1 MGARDLGLFVVIAVA
16 GLAATAS
23 APTALAEDF
32 YAGKTL
38 KIVVGSAAGGGYD
51 GAARLASRHMAEFLP
66 GNPRIVVQN
75 MPGASGV
82 KATNYLYSIAE
93 KDGTV
98 IAVFNSAMP
107 YYEALGQLGI
117 QFKSRELSWIG
128 AMTQVANVV
137 VVWHTTGIK
146 TLDEVKSREV
156 IMGALTDGGT
166 MGGYPMLLN
175 YALHTK
181 FKVVPGYNSGTE
193 VNLAME
199 RGEVQ
204 GRGSNPWSSWK
215 STHMDWITQKKIVPL
230 VQIGLKKDPDLPDV
244 PLLTDLAR
252 NEEQSELFAFVS
264 APTGMERPFAAPPAI
279 PKVRLA
285 ELRGAFDRMLKSEAF
300 LEDAR
305 KTNTDI
311 DPLSGPE
318 LEKVVAVLMSTPA
331 NVLEQVRAATGEK

>member
-1 MGARDLGLFVVIAVA
+1 MGTRALGCAVAMAVLGLF
-16 GLAATAS
+16 AAA
-23 APTALAEDF
+23 ALADDF
-32 YAGKTL
+32 YTGKTL

-51 GAARLASRHMAEFLP
+51 GAARIASRHMAAFLP

-98 IAVFNSAMP
+98 TAVFNSAMP

-137 VVWHTTGIK
+137 VVWHTTGIQ
-146 TLDEVKSREV
+146 TLDEVKSREIV
-156 IMGALTDGGT
+156 MGALTDGGT

-175 YALHTK
+175 YALKTK

-215 STHMDWITQKKIVPL
+215 STHMDWIQEKKIVPL
-230 VQIGLKKDPDLPDV
+230 VQIGLKKDTDLPDV
-244 PLLTDLAR
+244 PLLVDLAQ
-252 NEEQSELFAFVS
+252 NEEQRELFAFVS
-264 APTGMERPFAAPPAI
+264 APTGMERPFAAPPGI
-279 PKVRLA
+279 PKERLA
-285 ELRGAFDRMLKSEAF
+285 ELRSAFDRMVKSEAF

-318 LEKVVAVLMSTPA
+318 LEKVVGTLMSTPA
-331 NVLEQVRAATGEK
+331 NVLQQVRVATGEK

>member
-1 MGARDLGLFVVIAVA
+1 MRIARAAHLLGAAVIAATVCA
-16 GLAATAS
+16 GS
-23 APTALAEDF
+23 ALAEDF

-51 GAARLASRHMAEFLP
+51 GAARLASRHMAGFLP

-82 KATNYLYSIAE
+82 KATNYLYTIAE
-93 KDGTV
+93 KDGTT

-137 VVWHTTGIK
+137 VVWHTTGVK
-146 TLDEVKSREV
+146 TLDEVKSREI

-166 MGGYPMLLN
+166 MGGYPLLLN
-175 YALHTK
+175 YALGTK
-181 FKVVPGYNSGTE
+181 FKVVPGYHSGTE

-204 GRGSNPWSSWK
+204 GRGSNPWTSWK
-215 STHMDWITQKKIVPL
+215 STHMDWIQQKKIVPL
-230 VQIGLKKDPDLPDV
+230 VQIGLKKDADLPDV
-244 PLLTDLAR
+244 PLLVDLAQ
-252 NEEQSELFAFVS
+252 NEDQRKLFEFVS
-264 APTGMERPFAAPPAI
+264 APTGMERPFAAPPGI
-279 PKVRLA
+279 PKERLA
-285 ELRGAFDRMLKSEAF
+285 ELRSAFDRMVKSEAF

-318 LEKVVAVLMSTPA
+318 LEQVVARLMATPP
-331 NVLEQVRAATGEK
+331 NVLEQVRVATGEK